1 MENLK
6 VVLPIII
13 QGGLALLVLSVGLD
27 ARLEDALYVLRRPA
41 RLARAFIAISI
52 VVPVVAVLVVNW
64 LPLGL
69 PAKVGVILMSLAALP
84 PFVPGSEIKAGGRR
98 SFSYGLYVAFA
109 LLTVVIVPATVA
121 VLDRLFGADAEVS
134 LKVLGRE
141 VLVAVLVP
149 LVIGMLINARWPD
162 LAAHI
167 APILSKASMAVLLLI
182 VALLLIRAWPAMM
195 SLIGNGTVL
204 AVVVISV
211 AAIAAGHFLGGPDP
225 RDQVAL
231 ATAAAIR
238 HPGIALMVA
247 GGMAPD
253 KRVTAMILLYVL
265 VTFVVVTIYQRVLM
279 RQVKAQAGG
288 RPAAI
293 GGAR

>member
-27 ARLEDALYVLRRPA
+27 ARLEDALYVLRRPT
-41 RLARAFIAISI
+41 RLARAFVAISI

-64 LPLGL
+64 LPLSL
-69 PAKVGVILMSLAALP
+69 PAKVGVVLMSLAALP

-109 LLTVVIVPATVA
+109 VLTVVIVPATVA

-134 LKVLGRE
+134 LAVLGRE

-149 LVIGMLINARWPD
+149 LVIGMLVNARWPD

-247 GGMAPD
+247 GGLAPD

-279 RQVKAQAGG
+279 RQVKALAGG